1 MAISLY
7 DISVAN
13 YLQTAGAV
21 AGFLDRG
28 LAHFKETG
36 TDPETIVETSLF
48 PDMRP
53 FRFQIQSV
61 VHQSIDVID
70 ALLRGEAFHP
80 PSADAPRE
88 DYAALQASVR
98 DAIARLEKVTPDE
111 VNAREGSDMVFQT
124 AHGGRRY
131 TAPNFI
137 LSFSL
142 PNFHF
147 HATTAYDILRWQGV
161 PLGKRDYMGVARV
174 KA

>member
-21 AGFLDRG
+21 GGFLDRA
-28 LAHFKETG
+28 LAHFREQG
-36 TDPETIVETSLF
+36 VDPESIVETSLY

-53 FRFQIQSV
+53 FRFQVQSV

-70 ALLRGEAFHP
+70 ALLQGAPFHP
-80 PSADAPRE
+80 PGDAPK
-88 DYAALQASVR
+88 DNFAALQAAVR
-98 DAIARLEKVTPDE
+98 DAIQRLEKVTPDE
-111 VNAREGSDMVFQT
+111 VNAREDAEMVFQT
-124 AHGGRRY
+124 AHGARRY
-131 TAPNFI
+131 TAANFI

-147 HATTAYDILRWQGV
+147 HATTAYDILRWKGV